1 MAGGRL
7 SSHCRALPLL
17 SSIAYEAEDW
27 PAAADESDGAPRRA
41 VQFPDFHATSR
52 PEDQKVRIVVACM
65 SVDETT
71 RTGCESLAQHG
82 FEEVGHM
89 KESSRP

>member
-1 MAGGRL
+1 
-7 SSHCRALPLL
+7 
-17 SSIAYEAEDW
+17 
-27 PAAADESDGAPRRA
+27 